1 MSSWPLFDPVEKWMV
16 PLLAPNRTRECGG
29 KFATFNKYERVRR
42 RGAGP
47 TLRPMA
53 DGAARASRAA
63 DDAEHADD
71 QLRQNR
77 GYRVLVTVGLVSW
90 GVVHLLVAW
99 ITLRVA
105 WGGGGDASQQGAL
118 KTLAHTGA
126 GPVLL
131 VVVGLGMFTLA
142 VWQTSEAVFGHG
154 RVAAQ
159 ADEQHRLRK
168 RLSSAGRALVYL
180 ALAVSAVR
188 LVLGAGSSGGQ
199 EQGLTARLMGAPLG
213 RILVLLVAA
222 AILAVGVTQV
232 VRGVR
237 QKFREDLTGTPSRA
251 TFWLGT
257 AGYVAKGIAL
267 GVVAGLFGWAALSY
281 DSKKAGG
288 LDEALHTVRSQPT
301 GPVLLTALALGFA
314 AFGLFCFV
322 WARNARS

>member
-1 MSSWPLFDPVEKWMV
+1 
-16 PLLAPNRTRECGG
+16 
-29 KFATFNKYERVRR
+29 
-42 RGAGP
+42 
-47 TLRPMA
+47 
-53 DGAARASRAA
+53 
-63 DDAEHADD
+63 
-71 QLRQNR
+71 
-77 GYRVLVTVGLVSW
+77 
-90 GVVHLLVAW
+90 
-99 ITLRVA
+99 
-105 WGGGGDASQQGAL
+105 
-118 KTLAHTGA
+118 
-126 GPVLL
+126 
-131 VVVGLGMFTLA
+131 
-142 VWQTSEAVFGHG
+142 
-154 RVAAQ
+154 
-159 ADEQHRLRK
+159 
-168 RLSSAGRALVYL
+168 
-180 ALAVSAVR
+180 
-188 LVLGAGSSGGQ
+188 VLGAGSSGGQ

-237 QKFREDLTGTPSRA
+237 QKFTEDLTGTPSRA